1 MSKTIKVLECRVYLL
16 LFFFN
21 KTVVFLVP
29 MLLMKLVSEKP
40 ELYISVILS

>member
-1 MSKTIKVLECRVYLL
+1 MSKTIKVLECRVYL